1 MDAAPIDRNEFSSP
15 HGEPFGAES
24 SVESGFDV
32 FIAFSKLDT
41 VRKMKLFDLLCG
53 HRAVAYKATMKS
65 FWPESTEEDARK
77 LSMMM
82 RSRMERLKTTV

>member
-1 MDAAPIDRNEFSSP
+1 MPWLGMNFLRP

-65 FWPESTEEDARK
+65 FGLNLPKKMLETFYDDAFAYGT
-77 LSMMM
+77 S
-82 RSRMERLKTTV
+82 